1 MTIKKAAAP
10 RSPVTPR
17 LVEPTAWRHVD
28 LEVNGSTVSTEV
40 ESRLLLS
47 DFLRERLALTGTH
60 VGCEQGACGA
70 CTVLLDG
77 RAVRSCLT
85 LAAACTG
92 REVRTIEGLAEDSLH
107 PVQQAFHDHHGLQCG
122 FCTPGFVMS
131 ITELHEREE
140 PVSEDELM
148 DQLCGNICRCTG
160 YRGIERAARQ
170 SVRVATEGG
179 ADDE

>member
-1 MTIKKAAAP
+1 MSADNGSTPPLTADL
-10 RSPVTPR
+10 PR
-17 LVEPTAWRHVD
+17 LVEPSSWCRVD
-28 LEVNGSTVSTEV
+28 LTVNGTDVTAEV

-47 DFLRERLALTGTH
+47 DFLRERLRLTGTH

-77 RAVRSCLT
+77 RAIRSCLT
-85 LAAACTG
+85 LAAACSQ
-92 REVRTIEGLAEDSLH
+92 REVTTVEALADETLH

-131 ITELHEREE
+131 LTELHDRKDD
-140 PVSEDELM
+140 VTDDELM

-160 YRGIERAARQ
+160 YRGIENAARQ
-170 SVRVATEGG
+170 AINVATKG
-179 ADDE
+179 AKDE

>member
-1 MTIKKAAAP
+1 MTTDKTAAL
-10 RSPVTPR
+10 RSPLTPL
-17 LVEPTAWRHVD
+17 LVEPSAWCHVD
-28 LEVNGSTVSTEV
+28 LEVNGHGVSADV

-47 DFLRERLALTGTH
+47 DFLRERLTLTGTH

-70 CTVLLDG
+70 CTVLVDG

-85 LAAACTG
+85 LAAACSG
-92 REVRTIEGLAEDSLH
+92 REIRTVEGLAEGALH

-122 FCTPGFVMS
+122 FCTSGFLMS

-140 PVSEDELM
+140 AVDEDELM
-148 DQLCGNICRCTG
+148 DQLSGNICRCTG

-170 SVRVATEGG
+170 SVRVAQEGDG
-179 ADDE
+179 HE